1 MIGPLLGALTSGV
14 GMAINAGNQ
23 QTANNIN
30 WRAVMETIRSN
41 REQEQLQKATRE
53 DAYGN
58 KIIYRD
64 GSGFGYDLTP
74 ITEAILGNEQGERLR
89 SLREDA
95 PRNRAAAIR
104 MDDRS
109 QLADDEFRDVFNE
122 YKYRDKPREG
132 EFIGD
137 AQTLL
142 QGARNRGEAE
152 SANLVAQQLLRQGN
166 TSNVGKVYQKA
177 ADNSAK
183 TLAETLINAK
193 RIGRQDYRD
202 AENFDMSKYGN
213 ELGFLKGIADT
224 TTNSPIMP
232 NNFNEQLSGRA
243 DQALAGLTQV
253 LSSGNQQ
260 LSSALQTAAQGFG
273 EPMDF
278 SGIANALSKL
288 SYEDPNKNA
297 TSGPGLYPAGSKAA
311 GIDPWA
317 GLRTTTI

>member
-1 MIGPLLGALTSGV
+1 MIGPLLGALTSGAGIAV
-14 GMAINAGNQ
+14 NAANQ
-23 QTANNIN
+23 STANGIN

-58 KIIYRD
+58 KITYRD
-64 GSGFGYDLTP
+64 GAGFGYDLTP

-95 PRNRAAAIR
+95 PRNRAAAVR

-109 QLADDEFRDVFNE
+109 KLADEEFQDVFNE

-142 QGARNRGEAE
+142 QAARNRGEAE

-166 TSNVGKVYQKA
+166 SSNVGKVYQKA
-177 ADNSAK
+177 ADNSAR

-193 RIGRQDYRD
+193 RIGREDYRS
-202 AENFDMSKYGN
+202 AENFDMQKYGG
-213 ELGFLKGIADT
+213 ELGFLGGIADK

-243 DQALAGLTQV
+243 DQALASLTQV
-253 LSSGNQQ
+253 LSQGNQQ

-273 EPMDF
+273 QPMDF

-288 SYEDPNKNA
+288 SFGGGEDKGDGYNDGGTTTHN
-297 TSGPGLYPAGSKAA
+297 PGIY
-311 GIDPWA
+311 DPWA